1 MANKARSIAF
11 IDQTVCQHRG
21 QSDQTPGGNKKTIVQ
36 SSQMKLLNDLL
47 IISRVVSIGGVLGKE
62 KIHQG
67 ADTIDPQRQPGLPN
81 RIKSSV
87 RLNNQG

>member
-1 MANKARSIAF
+1 MFHRPDCLSTPWTERSNPWGAI
-11 IDQTVCQHRG
+11 I
-21 QSDQTPGGNKKTIVQ
+21 KKTIVQ
-36 SSQMKLLNDLL
+36 SLQMKLLNDLL
-47 IISRVVSIGGVLGKE
+47 IISRVVGIGGVLGKE

-67 ADTIDPQRQPGLPN
+67 ADTIDPQRLPGLPS